1 MQYVYNTNPKGD
13 ISMNELTKTHIEK
26 KNTRKMVYDSI
37 YKQCCEK
44 IRYMNKQWH
53 KTSCS
58 FIVPSIQIGLPIYKM
73 ETCVVYLMHKLKQKG
88 FYLEFLYP
96 NKLNISW
103 EQALIRE
110 LKNNDNEWHNI
121 TDGKLYGNGS
131 GGESRDAIDYSN
143 HAPLSQIVSQS
154 LIEPLRWDQKILTQ
168 QPNAIRELENIR
180 NDQQSQYQQQ
190 QCGSVDR
197 ISSAPMFSNSFN
209 NLPAPISTQT
219 HSRRNYVPPPIVVS
233 GGDSKQDEQQ
243 QRERARKRRAKREN
257 EERYKNEQER
267 IAEVIRKKN
276 NDAMRALN
284 FSTAQKDEKPHKKV
298 LQIKP

>member
-1 MQYVYNTNPKGD
+1 
-13 ISMNELTKTHIEK
+13 MNELTRTHIEK
-26 KNTRKMVYDSI
+26 KNTRKMVYESI

-73 ETCVVYLMHKLKQKG
+73 ETCIVYLMHQLKKKG
-88 FYLEFLYP
+88 FYLEFLFP

-110 LKNNDNEWHNI
+110 LKDNDTEWHNI
-121 TDGKLYGNGS
+121 TGGKLYGNGS
-131 GGESRDAIDYSN
+131 GGESRDNIDNIDYSN
-143 HAPLSQIVSQS
+143 HAPLSQIVSQTNPS
-154 LIEPLRWDQKILTQ
+154 LGNEALRWDQQILNQ
-168 QPNAIRELENIR
+168 QPNNSIKELENIR
-180 NDQQSQYQQQ
+180 SNQQSQYQQ
-190 QCGSVDR
+190 CPPTIDK
-197 ISSAPMFSNSFN
+197 ISSAPMFSSSFT
-209 NLPAPISTQT
+209 NLPAPVSTQT

-233 GGDSKQDEQQ
+233 GGGDSKEDEQR
-243 QRERARKRRAKREN
+243 QRERARKRRTKRQN

-284 FSTAQKDEKPHKKV
+284 FSTAQKDDKPHKKV